1 MKNTYYVLHVKQG
14 FEEREQSIVEQF
26 SRLDLPFEWVLNH
39 DKDEITPEILT
50 KYKYSGFLNKAAI
63 SCALK
68 HISAWE
74 RIARGDTDG
83 AFVFEDDALIDIQRF
98 KSIAQETLAEFHAQG
113 LDCGYISLGSGCA
126 LYVPWTKKKRKKR
139 LYRAEHVRA
148 ADSYWINRQM
158 ARKKIQ
164 WIQENGFSLP
174 ADHLI
179 DKITSE
185 LKIPIFW
192 MEPTIVNQ
200 GSHTGLFSSSIQDLE
215 RGTFIDQLGWRI
227 KIIRR
232 KYLYPLMGIDLRK
245 ND

>member
-1 MKNTYYVLHVKQG
+1 MKNTYYVLHVKKG
-14 FEEREQSIVEQF
+14 FEEREKSIVEQF
-26 SRLDLPFEWVLNH
+26 SKLDLPFEWVLDH

-50 KYKYSGFLNKAAI
+50 KYNYSGSFNKEAV

-68 HISAWE
+68 HICAWE
-74 RIARGDTDG
+74 RIARGEADG
-83 AFVFEDDALIDIQRF
+83 AFVFEDDALLDIQRF
-98 KSIAQETLAEFHAQG
+98 KSITQEALAEFHGQES
-113 LDCGYISLGSGCA
+113 DCGYISLGSGCA
-126 LYVPWTKKKRKKR
+126 LYVPWTKKKRNKR
-139 LYRAEHVRA
+139 LYSAEHVRA
-148 ADSYWINRQM
+148 ADSYWINRQT
-158 ARKKIQ
+158 AIKKIQ

-192 MEPTIVNQ
+192 MEPTVINQ
-200 GSHTGLFSSSIQDLE
+200 GSHTGLFASSIQDLE

-227 KIIRR
+227 KTIRR
-232 KYLYPLMGIDLRK
+232 KYLYPLVGIDLRK